1 MNFIE
6 FLKDNENTRKI
17 FGQREIK
24 IIEKQLNGINLT
36 QSEKNRLSRDIRK
49 KLQFIKE
56 IENFKEQFGLKKGE
70 EINKKIKETIRI
82 ILENNLRNKIDKIIL
97 FGSVAENKITIRSDI
112 DIAVIFD
119 ELTKEEAF
127 NFRKK
132 ILGQVPDNLDIQVFN
147 FLPKKIQQEIN
158 KKGKILYIKE
168 KNLKQPEYEKQVFD
182 ILFNNK
188 IISQELSLKLQDA
201 KGMRN
206 IIAHEYGKVDDEL
219 IFHSLTEELIID
231 SYEFIKQIEKVI
243 KKCL

>member
-24 IIEKQLNGINLT
+24 IIEKQLN
-36 QSEKNRLSRDIRK
+36 
-49 KLQFIKE
+49 
-56 IENFKEQFGLKKGE
+56 
-70 EINKKIKETIRI
+70 
-82 ILENNLRNKIDKIIL
+82 ENNLRNKIDKIIL

-158 KKGKILYIKE
+158 KKGKILYIKK
-168 KNLKQPEYEKQVFD
+168 KNE
-182 ILFNNK
+182 
-188 IISQELSLKLQDA
+188 
-201 KGMRN
+201 
-206 IIAHEYGKVDDEL
+206 
-219 IFHSLTEELIID
+219 
-231 SYEFIKQIEKVI
+231 
-243 KKCL
+243 

>member
-1 MNFIE
+1 MNRI
-6 FLKDNENTRKI
+6 NE
-17 FGQREIK
+17 K
-24 IIEKQLNGINLT
+24 IIEV
-36 QSEKNRLSRDIRK
+36 
-49 KLQFIKE
+49 
-56 IENFKEQFGLKKGE
+56 EQFLEELESCLPDDFIEYKQDFKIRAIGE
-70 EINKKIKETIRI
+70 RYFE
-82 ILENNLRNKIDKIIL
+82 KIIE
-97 FGSVAENKITIRSDI
+97 AIIN
-112 DIAVIFD
+112 IA
-119 ELTKEEAF
+119 
-127 NFRKK
+127 
-132 ILGQVPDNLDIQVFN
+132 
-147 FLPKKIQQEIN
+147 FLI
-158 KKGKILYIKE
+158 IKE